1 MNLLRPTQMLCIVVF
16 TIFSASAQTSSA
28 RSRVQKNAPYAQKL
42 SLTAKE
48 QHPEVQKI
56 GLHVAPPGLSY
67 AVVIANNLP
76 VKIGQKDSD
85 NDMAVERSGQPK
97 VVRREEGSFYDLY
110 LPINDASERP
120 VGMIT
125 MEIPFKFSSSEED
138 ALKKGETICAEI
150 QHRIP
155 NKDALFAP

>member
-1 MNLLRPTQMLCIVVF
+1 MNLLRSTQMLCIVVF

-28 RSRVQKNAPYAQKL
+28 PSRVQVNAPYAQKL
-42 SLTAKE
+42 ILAAKE

-110 LPINDASERP
+110 LPINDASDRP

-125 MEIPFKFSSSEED
+125 MEIPFKFASSEED
-138 ALKKGETICAEI
+138 ALKKGEAICAEI

>member
-1 MNLLRPTQMLCIVVF
+1 L
-16 TIFSASAQTSSA
+16 A
-28 RSRVQKNAPYAQKL
+28 
-42 SLTAKE
+42 AKE

-56 GLHVAPPGLSY
+56 GLHVVPPGLSY

-110 LPINDASERP
+110 LPIKDASDRP

-125 MEIPFKFSSSEED
+125 MEIPFKFASSEEN
-138 ALKKGETICAEI
+138 ALKNGEAICAEI
-150 QHRIP
+150 QHRISS
-155 NKDALFAP
+155 KDALFAP

>member
-1 MNLLRPTQMLCIVVF
+1 MNLLRLCIVVF
-16 TIFSASAQTSSA
+16 TVYSACAQTSPA
-28 RSRVQKNAPYAQKL
+28 PSRVEVNAPYAQKL
-42 SLTAKE
+42 ILAAKE
-48 QHPEVQKI
+48 QHLEVQKI
-56 GLHVAPPGLSY
+56 GLHVVPPGLSY

-76 VKIGQKDSD
+76 AKIGQKDSD

-110 LPINDASERP
+110 LPIKDASDRP

-125 MEIPFKFSSSEED
+125 MEIPFKFASSEEN
-138 ALKKGETICAEI
+138 ALKNGEAICAEI
-150 QHRIP
+150 QHKIP